1 MVTKKKLLETL
12 IVLNEKAIGLI
23 LKTTI
28 NNDCLYTSH
37 SLQWYRVST
46 CLLQMLQ
53 QTDPRRYCEAPPTWP
68 WWKTWL
74 VAGMRIRS
82 ASRGRGSRK
91 HPGRP

>member
-1 MVTKKKLLETL
+1 MTAYIPRIHCSG
-12 IVLNEKAIGLI
+12 IVFP
-23 LKTTI
+23 
-28 NNDCLYTSH
+28 
-37 SLQWYRVST
+37 RVSYK
-46 CLLQMLQ
+46 CCSCR
-53 QTDPRRYCEAPPTWP
+53 QTDPRRYCEARPTWP